1 MLPEW
6 DFRLMEGG
14 LLFDNVYTRGNAL
27 GAVLTGARL
36 APGKIN

>member
-14 LLFDNVYTRGNAL
+14 LLFDNACTRRNAL
-27 GAVLTGARL
+27 GVAPTGTRL
-36 APGKIN
+36 APEKID